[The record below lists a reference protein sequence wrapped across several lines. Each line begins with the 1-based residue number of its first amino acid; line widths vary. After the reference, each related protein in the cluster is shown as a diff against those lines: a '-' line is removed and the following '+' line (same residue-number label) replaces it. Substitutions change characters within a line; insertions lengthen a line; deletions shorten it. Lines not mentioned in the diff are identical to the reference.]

1 LTSDSEKEIAAP
13 FTTAAS
19 QTIIKKEESLPCNL
33 PSLHSQF
40 GTLIEAAGTLDEPID
55 LTVDETGSE
64 TTMSEPIVAPEGAA
78 ARASIIPT
86 PSVGPDTSPDV
97 HANMNADEDNG
108 EGTRADGDLR
118 AEVTSDK
125 RVPARSSS
133 LPKQV
138 AEAQTDRNADGVKVE
153 RTDDD
158 YLLRSQNVT
167 RYSNGLG
174 LDHLDIIYHIDTQNS
189 VMFCRLCV
197 WVYILSLFLKA
208 YSQITSR
215 HSSIRH
221 DRDSSSEGRISF
233 PTHTPCRRL
242 IDHCET
248 EHPVESRKFASMT
261 REKLAMIRAQMPDD
275 GM

>member
-1 LTSDSEKEIAAP
+1 
-13 FTTAAS
+13 
-19 QTIIKKEESLPCNL
+19 
-33 PSLHSQF
+33 
-40 GTLIEAAGTLDEPID
+40 
-55 LTVDETGSE
+55 VDETESE
-64 TTMSEPIVAPEGAA
+64 TIMNEPIVVPEGAA

-108 EGTRADGDLR
+108 EGTRADGDLQD
-118 AEVTSDK
+118 EVTSDK
-125 RVPARSSS
+125 IVPARSPT

-138 AEAQTDRNADGVKVE
+138 AEAQTDRNGDGVKVE

-158 YLLRSQNVT
+158 YLLRSQDLT
-167 RYSNGLG
+167 RHSNGLGLG

-197 WVYILSLFLKA
+197 WVYTLSLFLKA
-208 YSQITSR
+208 YSRITFR
-215 HSSIRH
+215 HSSIRR